1 MLDAEHTA
9 VISMLVVTGSGVAVL
24 CLGARKFCWHDL
36 DNGER
41 GLNTM
46 TEEHM
51 IDGVDVYAM
60 GALRVELS
68 DGKKVNA
75 QRRAPLF
82 ARVDLESG
90 RVELYVDK
98 EGVQALQS

>member
-1 MLDAEHTA
+1 
-9 VISMLVVTGSGVAVL
+9 
-24 CLGARKFCWHDL
+24 
-36 DNGER
+36 
-41 GLNTM
+41 
-46 TEEHM
+46 
-51 IDGVDVYAM
+51 M